1 MSSPL
6 YALAV
11 SAAYMAAFPYLARR
25 YAEGLDERRGF
36 YGAEK
41 KKNLP
46 EHPLWVHAV
55 SVGEAQ
61 TATPLLSALA
71 DRGHPPEGVL
81 LSTTTPTG
89 REMAARLAKGLY
101 REHIY
106 YPWDTP
112 WIVKRALDTLR
123 PKAFVVL
130 ETEVWPNMLFTLAR
144 RKIPAFLVNARFSDR
159 TTANIHRFSFFW
171 RDVYD
176 QFTLLLVRSEFDREV
191 MLRLGVEEKKIS
203 VIGDC
208 KVDALLLRRKG
219 TDLTWARELRG
230 EKHPLFL
237 AGSTHAGE
245 DEIVLDAFRR
255 VRSTFPSARL
265 ILVPRHPER
274 AEECRKLAVPFGRAA
289 LLSEEQEE
297 WDILVA
303 DRIGV
308 LFDLYGAADSAFIG
322 GSLVDR
328 GGQNIMEPAAFGIP
342 LCHGPFMRD
351 FTQAARELRDRGAA
365 FQVENAEEL
374 ADFWRLSLDPEM
386 RQKAAAG
393 AEGYFE
399 AFGGAAAASLA
410 AMAPFIQGFNAVQNP
425 DKKGNRKEK

>member
-6 YALAV
+6 YSLAV
-11 SAAYMAAFPYLARR
+11 SVAYMAAFSWLARR

-36 YGAEK
+36 YGEEK
-41 KKNLP
+41 EKNLP

-61 TATPLLSALA
+61 TATPLLAALA
-71 DRGHPPEGVL
+71 GRGHPPENVL

-89 REMAARLAKGLY
+89 REMAARLAKGRY
-101 REHIY
+101 GEHIY

-112 WIVKRALDTLR
+112 RIVKRALDTLR

-130 ETEVWPNMLFTLAR
+130 ETEVWPNMLFSLDR
-144 RKIPAFLVNARFSDR
+144 RKIPAFMMNARFSEK
-159 TTANIHRFSFFW
+159 TAANILRFPSFW

-191 MLRLGVEEKKIS
+191 MLRLGIEKKKIF
-203 VIGDC
+203 VTGDC

-219 TDLTWARELRG
+219 TDLTLARELRG

-245 DEIVLDAFRR
+245 DEIVLEAFRR
-255 VRSTFPSARL
+255 VRSSFSSARL

-274 AEECRKLAVPFGRAA
+274 AEDLRKLAAPIARTA
-289 LLSEEQEE
+289 LLSEEQKE

-303 DRIGV
+303 DKIGV

-351 FTQAARELRDRGAA
+351 FTQAARELGERSVSFLVNNG
-365 FQVENAEEL
+365 EEL
-374 ADFWRLSLDPEM
+374 ADFWRLSLNPEI

-393 AEGYFE
+393 AEEYFK
-399 AFGGAAAASLA
+399 AFGGAAAASLS
-410 AMAPFIQGFNAVQNP
+410 AMAPFIPGFEASGG
-425 DKKGNRKEK
+425 KGGGRAK